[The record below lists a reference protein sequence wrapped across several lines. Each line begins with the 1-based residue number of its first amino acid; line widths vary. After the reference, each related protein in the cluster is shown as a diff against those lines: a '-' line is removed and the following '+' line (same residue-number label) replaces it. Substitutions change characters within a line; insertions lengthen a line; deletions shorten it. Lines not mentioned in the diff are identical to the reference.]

1 MRLLVRVLPAG
12 KDETVE
18 LGEGSNGFGLMDALA
33 LNAEAHLILRDDTP
47 LPVDEVL
54 HDGDRIS
61 VVSVVSGG

>member
-12 KDETVE
+12 KESKVE
-18 LGEGSNGFGLMDALA
+18 LEEGSNGFGLMEALA

-54 HDGDRIS
+54 HEGDRIS